1 VRVTIGSLTAATAGQ
16 LPVVRSVPIVR
27 NFSEIGAGLGLVV
40 DSFGMLALC
49 IDRGSA
55 AQQLDLGTTE
65 LVVIEPDPQA
75 GQGIATAVQI
85 GSKQTPGTPGA

>member
-1 VRVTIGSLTAATAGQ
+1 
-16 LPVVRSVPIVR
+16 
-27 NFSEIGAGLGLVV
+27 
-40 DSFGMLALC
+40 MLALC

-75 GQGIATAVQI
+75 GQGVAITVQI
-85 GSKQTPGTPGA
+85 GSKQTPGAPGA

>member
-1 VRVTIGSLTAATAGQ
+1 
-16 LPVVRSVPIVR
+16 
-27 NFSEIGAGLGLVV
+27 
-40 DSFGMLALC
+40 MLALC

-65 LVVIEPDPQA
+65 HVVIEPDPQA